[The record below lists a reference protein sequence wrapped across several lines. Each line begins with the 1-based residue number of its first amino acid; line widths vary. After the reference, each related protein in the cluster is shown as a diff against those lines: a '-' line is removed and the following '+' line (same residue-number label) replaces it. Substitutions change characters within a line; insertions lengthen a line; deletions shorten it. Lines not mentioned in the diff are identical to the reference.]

1 MDKQLSYLIELQ
13 KFDLNI
19 DKINVKKRELP
30 EKIAQMDEEFGTYIV
45 SMQENKKKFDE
56 LNKRHSEKEDKLRR
70 GIDTLKKTK
79 ERLLEVKTNK
89 EYQAILK
96 EIETIENKNSEIEDE
111 IISALE
117 ELDHIRVELKAKEK
131 DFDAYRLQYE
141 KEKKKIEEEI
151 NQLDVDSSGCQ
162 QINNDLRRQIR
173 NELLKKYETI
183 KGKRN
188 GLAVVSVWKEVCG
201 GCHMNIPPQLYIEL
215 QRSTDL
221 LSCPNCNRIIYWF
234 NQDKTDE

>member
-1 MDKQLSYLIELQ
+1 LDKQLAYLIELQ
-13 KFDLNI
+13 KLDLNI
-19 DKINVKKRELP
+19 DKINVKKRDLP
-30 EKIAQMDEEFGTYIV
+30 EKIAQMDEEFRTYIANMDE
-45 SMQENKKKFDE
+45 SKEKFEE

-96 EIETIENKNSEIEDE
+96 EIETIESKNSQNEDE

-117 ELDHIRVELKAKEK
+117 ELDHVRIELKTKEK

-141 KEKKKIEEEI
+141 KEKKRIEEEI
-151 NQLDVDSSGCQ
+151 SQLDIDLSDCMRISK
-162 QINNDLRRQIR
+162 DLRRQIR
-173 NELLKKYETI
+173 KELLKKYETI
-183 KGKRN
+183 KSKRN
-188 GLAVVSVWKEVCG
+188 GLAVVLVWKEVCG

-221 LSCPNCNRIIYWF
+221 LSCPNCNRIIYWS
-234 NQDKTDE
+234 NQDKTDG

>member
-13 KFDLNI
+13 KLDLDL

-30 EKIAQMDEEFGTYIV
+30 EKIAQMEEEFVTYAA
-45 SMQENKKKFDE
+45 SMDESKKKYEE
-56 LNKRHSEKEDKLRR
+56 LNKRHGEKEDKLRR
-70 GIDTLKKTK
+70 GIETLKKTK

-96 EIETIENKNSEIEDE
+96 EIEMIENKNSETEDE
-111 IISALE
+111 IISTLE
-117 ELDHIRVELKAKEK
+117 ELDQVRVVLKSKEK
-131 DFDAYRLQYE
+131 DFNAYRLQYE
-141 KEKKKIEEEI
+141 KEKKRIEGEI
-151 NQLDVDSSGCQ
+151 SQLEIDFSDYMQGC
-162 QINNDLRRQIR
+162 NNLKKQIR
-173 NELLKKYETI
+173 NELLKKYDTI

-215 QRSTDL
+215 QRSTEL

-234 NQDKTDE
+234 NQDKTDG

>member
-1 MDKQLSYLIELQ
+1 LKEQLSYLIELQ
-13 KFDLNI
+13 KLDLNI

-30 EKIAQMDEEFGTYIV
+30 EKIAQMDEEFGTYIAGMDE
-45 SMQENKKKFDE
+45 SKKKYEE

-70 GIDTLKKTK
+70 GIDALKKTK

-96 EIETIENKNSEIEDE
+96 EIETIENRNSEDEDE

-117 ELDHIRVELKAKEK
+117 ELDHVRVELKAKEK

-141 KEKKKIEEEI
+141 KERKKMEEEI
-151 NQLDVDSSGCQ
+151 SQLDVDFSGCL
-162 QINNDLRRQIR
+162 QISNDLRRQIR
-173 NELLKKYETI
+173 KELLKKYETI
-183 KGKRN
+183 KDKRN

-221 LSCPNCNRIIYWF
+221 QSCPNCNRIIHWF

>member
-1 MDKQLSYLIELQ
+1 LDKQLSYLIELQ

>member
-1 MDKQLSYLIELQ
+1 LDKQLSYLIELQ
-13 KFDLNI
+13 KLDLNI

-30 EKIAQMDEEFGTYIV
+30 EKVVRMDEEFIIYTA
-45 SMQENKKKFDE
+45 SMDESKKKFDD
-56 LNKRHSEKEDKLRR
+56 LNKHHGEKEDKLRR
-70 GIDTLKKTK
+70 GIDTLKKIK

-96 EIETIENKNSEIEDE
+96 EIEMIENKNSETEDE

-117 ELDHIRVELKAKEK
+117 ELDHVRVDLKAKEK
-131 DFDAYRLQYE
+131 DFNAYRLKYE
-141 KEKKKIEEEI
+141 KEKKEIEGEI
-151 NQLDVDSSGCQ
+151 SQLDVDFSECVQLS
-162 QINNDLRRQIR
+162 NDLRRQIR

-188 GLAVVSVWKEVCG
+188 GLAVVLVWKEVCG

-234 NQDKTDE
+234 NQDKTDG